1 MEKKRRVDEEIE
13 IPGAYQGIYII
24 PNTVFKEKEYSHW
37 CAKCGMDIGY
47 YATQCSICGDIF
59 DWNKS
64 TRE

>member
-1 MEKKRRVDEEIE
+1 MEEKRRADKEAET
-13 IPGAYQGIYII
+13 PGGYHGIYII

-64 TRE
+64 VQG